1 VKRKVLPVNGAE
13 AGADAEDAAA
23 TSPESDFQN
32 SAFVNRFCR
41 NSLVCAANLLID
53 MLLTL
58 RKNVRTFC
66 SKHTYV
72 FGKTYGRFSENI
84 RTFFSHRTYVFATT

>member
-23 TSPESDFQN
+23 TLPESDFQN

-58 RKNVRTFC
+58 RENVRTFC

-72 FGKTYGRFSENI
+72 FGKTYGRFSSNI
-84 RTFFSHRTYVFATT
+84 RMFWENCTYVFVET